1 MWRRGYGYYRQWGLT
16 KIRAFWPGQREKVA
30 QCALLHAAHACL
42 SQDPNV
48 WLRTPAPTQ
57 SFLQTTTVLTA
68 DRHTSLGVSQAW
80 RRLRIE

>member
-16 KIRAFWPGQREKVA
+16 KFRAFWPGQREKVA

-48 WLRTPAPTQ
+48 WLRTRPHTVVPTDHHRAN
-57 SFLQTTTVLTA
+57 S
-68 DRHTSLGVSQAW
+68 
-80 RRLRIE
+80 